1 MKYGDLIRIAE
12 NGGVRSG
19 ERYLNGKDTERAR
32 LVLVVG
38 LKQVDVAKAEGVTK
52 ETISKAVRR
61 ARRGAQR
68 LGIGQSN

>member
-1 MKYGDLIRIAE
+1 MKYEDLIQIAQ
-12 NGGVRSG
+12 NGGFRSG
-19 ERYLNGKDTERAR
+19 ERYLSEKDTERAR
-32 LVLVVG
+32 LVLVDG
-38 LKQVDVAKAEGVTK
+38 LKQVDVAKAEGVTR